1 MKTKWIITGL
11 AASALVAMPFAGTK
25 QDNAVSVKVLRVA
38 QRVNLDKGDLFTR
51 DDADFY
57 AKVSIGQSGMM
68 RSPNHSDD
76 DGHPGW
82 EFTRSASGRYV
93 GIRIEL
99 WDDDGGLEEKDDH
112 VDINPMGNKKDLD
125 LVLDTVTGNISG
137 DVNGHRGQL
146 LNVLGGGDDDKGE
159 IWFQIQ

>member
-25 QDNAVSVKVLRVA
+25 KDNAVSVKVMRVA

-57 AKVSIGQSGMM
+57 AKVKIGQNMIA

-82 EFTRSASGRYV
+82 EFTRSSSGRYV
-93 GIRIEL
+93 PIRIEL

-112 VDINPMGNKKDLD
+112 VDINPYGNKKDLD
-125 LVLDTVTGNISG
+125 LVLDTATGAITG
-137 DVNGHRGQL
+137 DLSAKRGQL
-146 LNVLGGGDDDKGE
+146 INVTGGGDDDKGE
-159 IWFQIQ
+159 IWFVIN